1 MDDYS
6 QVGRGKLE
14 LQAQGDL
21 ESIRCPLDGAIMMI
35 MGGVASRTEEGRP
48 ESRGFDKYPISS
60 RWTVRSVNLE
70 CSACRRRISNVP
82 VHDTAKKAATSGA
95 S

>member
-1 MDDYS
+1 M
-6 QVGRGKLE
+6 
-14 LQAQGDL
+14 QAQGDL
-21 ESIRCPLDGAIMMI
+21 ESIRCPLDGAIMMV

-48 ESRGFDKYPISS
+48 QFRGFDKYPISS

-70 CSACRRRISNVP
+70 CSACRRRISNVA
-82 VHDTAKKAATSGA
+82 VHDTPRATATSTA